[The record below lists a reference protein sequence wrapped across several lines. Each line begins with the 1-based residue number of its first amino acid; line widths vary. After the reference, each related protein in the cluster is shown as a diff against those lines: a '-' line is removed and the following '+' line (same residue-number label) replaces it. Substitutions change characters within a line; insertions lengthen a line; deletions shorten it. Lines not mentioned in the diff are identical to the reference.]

1 MAEGVVANEIN
12 RTILESSNISD
23 EQQTT
28 NLPKKKKMVKRKP
41 ARKQVSFIFFVYLL
55 FFISCFN
62 RPFFPFLLSFK
73 LSSLFLSASSSLL
86 RLKLDK

>member
-41 ARKQVSFIFFVYLL
+41 ARKQVSFIFLFTCCFLLVTLTDHSFPSYSPSNYLL
-55 FFISCFN
+55 CY
-62 RPFFPFLLSFK
+62 FLHL
-73 LSSLFLSASSSLL
+73 ASY
-86 RLKLDK
+86 